1 MGQMLIMDNNM
12 KGVDSMGKYTL
23 GLYEKS
29 MPNTLSF
36 AEKLLCA
43 KECGFDYLEISIDE
57 TDEKLSRLDMTKEER
72 KYLVDI
78 MAVCGLPIRTM
89 CLSGHRKY
97 PLGSID
103 EKIRLK
109 GMEIMKKAIDL
120 ADDLGIRVIQIA
132 GYDVYYEEGNS
143 ETRKYFEENLKKS
156 AEMAAEKGVI
166 LAFETMETE
175 FMNTVEKAMEYVN
188 LVNSPYLQ
196 IYPDCGNVTNAVLGC
211 DITASSDFKTGKG
224 HLAAVHLKETVPG
237 KFREIPFGTG
247 HVDFEDII
255 RTSWDLGVR
264 RYTLEFWYVGNDEWK
279 DVIKFNKKFIEEKFS
294 SALKIEK
301 MAV

>member
-1 MGQMLIMDNNM
+1 MVLMLIMDNDIRGSYRM
-12 KGVDSMGKYTL
+12 RGYTL

-57 TDEKLSRLDMTKEER
+57 SNEKLSRLDMSKEER
-72 KYLVDI
+72 KYIVDV
-78 MAVCGLPIRTM
+78 MTVCGVPIRTM

-97 PLGSID
+97 PLGSLN
-103 EKIRLK
+103 EKTRTK
-109 GMEIMKKAIDL
+109 AMEIMKKAIDL
-120 ADDLGIRVIQIA
+120 ADDLGIRIIQIA

-143 ETRKYFEENLKKS
+143 ETRKYFLENLKKS
-156 AEMAAEKGVI
+156 VELAAEKGII

-196 IYPDCGNVTNAVLGC
+196 IYPDCGNVTNATLNCNKTV
-211 DITASSDFKTGKG
+211 SYDFKMGKG

-247 HVDFEDII
+247 HVNFEDII
-255 RTSWDLGVR
+255 KISWKLGVR
-264 RYTLEFWYVGNDEWK
+264 KYTLEFWYVGNEDWK
-279 DVIKFNKKFIEEKFS
+279 SVIKFNRDFIRKKFT
-294 SALKIEK
+294 SALKEEK
-301 MAV
+301 VVV